1 MKQKLT
7 KIISLSSLIILYL
20 LNPGL
25 AIASPTPTTA
35 TVSSKINWPVP
46 DEMSTVPKMI
56 STLSNILFPLVGLV
70 LFFMIV
76 YGGITK
82 MTAAG
87 DADKEKQ
94 AMQIIK
100 NSVIGAVIIIL
111 ARVIVDTISSLL
123 GAPGL

>member
-25 AIASPTPTTA
+25 AIASPTTTTA